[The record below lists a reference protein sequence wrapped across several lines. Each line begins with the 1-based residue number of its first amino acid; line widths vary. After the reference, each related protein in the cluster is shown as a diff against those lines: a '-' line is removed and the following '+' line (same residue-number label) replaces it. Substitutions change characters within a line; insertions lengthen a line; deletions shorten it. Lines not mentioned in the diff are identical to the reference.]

1 MCIVNN
7 ILNAILYDM
16 STVNSYIVN
25 NISLRRINNT
35 DNEMN
40 NHGDSRALRRM
51 KNSANQRK
59 RRYDPAIREEEQV
72 ANTARRRIAR
82 EKPGRREAEQG
93 ANTAQWR
100 IAREEPGRRDEE
112 NGQRLILDHCGA

>member
-40 NHGDSRALRRM
+40 NHGDSRPLRRM
-51 KNSANQRK
+51 KNSANQSK
-59 RRYDPAIREEEQV
+59 RCYDPAIREEEQG
-72 ANTARRRIAR
+72 TAVCNYSELNGWLQRG
-82 EKPGRREAEQG
+82 PGNQCVF
-93 ANTAQWR
+93 
-100 IAREEPGRRDEE
+100 I
-112 NGQRLILDHCGA
+112 NGVTISTHGYL